1 MGTEINATPGSGATP
16 KGTETAPSPAP
27 SPGTAPAQAP
37 AQGQGQSQGDGNIRQ
52 LREAYDGLKSKHEA
66 WEKLGVQPEQV
77 GQFQG
82 VYQKVFGEV
91 SVLGRELG
99 FPDEEIVDALAED
112 PIRTLDFL
120 RTEAARVKQG
130 QDSQAG
136 GEQDL
141 AKLVEQHVERAIG
154 PIQERENVRATNEAN
169 ALFERTVHQAAV
181 ESFKAEGIDVAQIPQ
196 DEMFML
202 VSATSE
208 ILKYDEG
215 ALRALKYEGK
225 TAPIQKAFQEAR
237 TFLDKYFVA
246 RSGRERARGPMPLR
260 PGAPAPTGKK
270 PTLDELAERPELI
283 DEAQGR
289 TGTDRRYAS

>member
-1 MGTEINATPGSGATP
+1 MGTEINPTPGSGATP
-16 KGTETAPSPAP
+16 QGTGTAPSPAP

-120 RTEAARVKQG
+120 RTEAAREIG
-130 QDSQAG
+130 
-136 GEQDL
+136 
-141 AKLVEQHVERAIG
+141 RA
-154 PIQERENVRATNEAN
+154 
-169 ALFERTVHQAAV
+169 
-181 ESFKAEGIDVAQIPQ
+181 SC
-196 DEMFML
+196 
-202 VSATSE
+202 
-208 ILKYDEG
+208 
-215 ALRALKYEGK
+215 
-225 TAPIQKAFQEAR
+225 
-237 TFLDKYFVA
+237 
-246 RSGRERARGPMPLR
+246 RERA
-260 PGAPAPTGKK
+260 
-270 PTLDELAERPELI
+270 
-283 DEAQGR
+283 
-289 TGTDRRYAS
+289 